1 MGGTHAAESRG
12 ILNPLGHAGYRGA
25 PNAAGYRGAMVG
37 SRSVEDVRADFPILD
52 RTVNGRPLAYLD
64 NAATSQKPRPVLDAI
79 RVYYE
84 HGNANV
90 HRALHT
96 LGEEATA
103 AYEEARG
110 KVQRLVNARSS
121 REVVFTRGTTEA
133 INLVASAWADSA
145 LQAGDVVLVTEM
157 EHHSNLV
164 PWQLACARRG
174 AILKHVPITAEGTL
188 DLPGIEGS
196 WDPRTRLVAVTYVSN
211 VLGTINDVKAIAA
224 FAHARGALVLVDAAQ
239 AVAHLRVDVQ
249 DLGCDFLALSGHKMY
264 GPMGIGALY
273 GRESLLEAMP
283 PWMGGGEM
291 IRSVSLESSTW
302 NDLPWKFEA
311 GTPNVEGAVGLSAAI
326 DYLHT
331 LGLPA
336 VRRWEEELA
345 SYARGRLAEVSGITL
360 YGGAARGTV
369 TPAAGVFPFTLGAIH
384 AHDVAQFLDREGIAV
399 RAGHHCAQ
407 PLARRL
413 GVPATVRASLAFY
426 NSFFEIDRLADALEA
441 ARRFYE

>member
-1 MGGTHAAESRG
+1 MDRITHEKAQLIGT
-12 ILNPLGHAGYRGA
+12 
-25 PNAAGYRGAMVG
+25 
-37 SRSVEDVRADFPILD
+37 RSVEDIRDDFPLLD
-52 RTVNGRPLAYLD
+52 RTVNGRTIAYLD

-84 HGNANV
+84 YGNANV

-110 KVQRLVNARSS
+110 KVQRLLNAKTS
-121 REVVFTRGTTEA
+121 REIIFTRGTTEA
-133 INLVASAWADSA
+133 INLVASSWADSK
-145 LQAGDVVLVTEM
+145 LTSGDVVLATEM

-174 AILKHVPITAEGTL
+174 CTLRFIPLAEDGTL
-188 DLPGIEGS
+188 DLAGAERA
-196 WDPRTRLVAVTYVSN
+196 WDDRTRLVTVTCVSN
-211 VLGTINDVKAIAA
+211 VLGTVNDVKSITALS
-224 FAHARGALVLVDAAQ
+224 HARGALVLLDGAQ
-239 AVAHLRVDVQ
+239 AVPHMRVDVQ
-249 DLGCDFLALSGHKMY
+249 DFDCDFFAFSGHKVY

-273 GRESLLEAMP
+273 GKEKILEAMP

-291 IRSVSLESSTW
+291 IRSVSLERSTW

-326 DYLHT
+326 DYLHE
-331 LGLPA
+331 LGLSSIG
-336 VRRWEEELA
+336 RWEQELA
-345 SYARGRLAEVSGITL
+345 TYTRQRLSGVQELIQ
-360 YGGAARGTV
+360 YGSAPKRSA
-369 TPAAGVFPFTLGAIH
+369 VFPFNLGKIH

-407 PLARRL
+407 PLARKL
-413 GVPATVRASLAFY
+413 DVPATVRASLAFY
-426 NSFFEIDRLADALEA
+426 NTFSEIDRLVEALEGA
-441 ARRFYE
+441 LRFYQ